1 MALLRHPLIRK
12 KLKIPER
19 IKHPASALPQS
30 DGLIESMK
38 KGWCCEHKS
47 VDKQSRT
54 INLVVVCSTLFP
66 LWLFLCLSVLEL
78 VWSAGWKNAQL
89 AHQLEERERRIKN
102 HLDLAAKGQSQSSA
116 HPQRPFGLCRV
127 FSSLQKNDSLYLEG
141 GRKKLYLKW
150 LLIYI
155 NSDPSTFVVLPSTL
169 QTDTRHSQFIGVEFT
184 RFYFEGLFTA
194 DPLPDPSCQSATL
207 SGGRPVCCSPCSV
220 MEQVENGFMCW
231 KAAGLE
237 LIVVCICS

>member
-1 MALLRHPLIRK
+1 MFVCVGT
-12 KLKIPER
+12 
-19 IKHPASALPQS
+19 
-30 DGLIESMK
+30 GL
-38 KGWCCEHKS
+38 
-47 VDKQSRT
+47 
-54 INLVVVCSTLFP
+54 VCR
-66 LWLFLCLSVLEL
+66 
-78 VWSAGWKNAQL
+78 
-89 AHQLEERERRIKN
+89 LEERSAGPPAGRAWAKN
-102 HLDLAAKGQSQSSA
+102 KKSSG
-116 HPQRPFGLCRV
+116 PRCQRSVPVFSSSTETFWSLSGV

-220 MEQVENGFMCW
+220 MEQVENWFMCW

>member
-116 HPQRPFGLCRV
+116 HPQRPFGLCQGF

-141 GRKKLYLKW
+141 GRKKTLFEMVAHLYKLWPKYICRLALHLTDW
-150 LLIYI
+150 HQTQSIYRSRIHSLL
-155 NSDPSTFVVLPSTL
+155 FW
-169 QTDTRHSQFIGVEFT
+169 RFIHCWPASWSFLSVSYPV
-184 RFYFEGLFTA
+184 RR
-194 DPLPDPSCQSATL
+194 SACL
-207 SGGRPVCCSPCSV
+207 
-220 MEQVENGFMCW
+220 
-231 KAAGLE
+231 L
-237 LIVVCICS
+237 